1 MDIYVVVVGGYFVP
15 HTDTTR
21 VYKWKDGG
29 GYEKGRARMATGVH
43 SRFIAW
49 VFCSVV
55 IMDERLGSA
64 VFRDEAKCM

>member
-1 MDIYVVVVGGYFVP
+1 MYICGGWWVYRGA
-15 HTDTTR
+15 HRDTKR

-49 VFCSVV
+49 AFCSVV
-55 IMDERLGSA
+55 VMDERLGSA